1 MRKLN
6 YGSSNDNFQPNYQQ
20 NRPKEKYSHID
31 QRDDLESTHTL
42 YPAVWYGRIGLVFGC
57 AVKKTVHRVPTY
69 EFYRRWYYQIWFY
82 HVKSNFRGYVNF
94 LVKVIYSYDTTRT
107 LHQIRK
113 FGLLDSI

>member
-42 YPAVWYGRIGLVFGC
+42 YPAVWYGRIRLVFGC
-57 AVKKTVHRVPTY
+57 
-69 EFYRRWYYQIWFY
+69 FILQSCQISRDIQI
-82 HVKSNFRGYVNF
+82 HVEMMSSR
-94 LVKVIYSYDTTRT
+94 I
-107 LHQIRK
+107 
-113 FGLLDSI
+113 FGAT